1 MDDIHRI
8 AAQQGRDVGDAGQ
21 RGTEEAVQG
30 RMARFGVSQE
40 LARLLL
46 DLEARISEL
55 EVELKELKKRPN

>member
-1 MDDIHRI
+1 MDDIHRM
-8 AAQQGRDVGDAGQ
+8 AEQQGRDMGGARQ

-30 RMARFGVSQE
+30 RMARYGVSQE

>member
-1 MDDIHRI
+1 MGGAR
-8 AAQQGRDVGDAGQ
+8 Q

-30 RMARFGVSQE
+30 RMARYGVSQE

-55 EVELKELKKRPN
+55 EVELKALKKRPN